1 MRLSEAWVAPHYSKL
16 FFPSSTAAA
25 TKEINSASNSVFF
38 PSSTTAAVQE
48 IGLLHIM
55 PSFFPSS
62 TTAAVQEK
70 SIQQVTLFP
79 FFCNGISI
87 TVSSDFLTH
96 PILDYNSSSL
106 LLQQLLLKKS
116 IQQQLL
122 FKKSMAFPFF
132 SNGCWVENSV
142 SEALLPWLINRKSIK
157 QATFLPFFRTWPVR
171 TPRPVD
177 RYDASYFAAL
187 AAARSF
193 SCRLT
198 NRKLEVMIFSCSLI
212 FALILS
218 NCVSCELQHMAEPY
232 RCAVCACQHVK
243 VHFPVQVSS
252 IIDGDTSFNLSTC
265 IKPLSFSEGSVITSF
280 HLWWKLGASRCRV
293 SSIIDGDTSFNLS
306 TCIKPLSFSEGSVI
320 TSFHLWWK
328 LGASRCRVHVHVQNK
343 YFIVQCTIKAV
354 KNGWC
359 YTGCKVCPLRVEED
373 VDEYHCS
380 NCKVDRKES
389 AARFRVQLQVV
400 DSTDE
405 TADFVILDTI
415 GEAFFSI
422 EANTLFHS
430 SGANKSIPP

>member
-293 SSIIDGDTSFNLS
+293 
-306 TCIKPLSFSEGSVI
+306 
-320 TSFHLWWK
+320 
-328 LGASRCRVHVHVQNK
+328 HVHVQNK

>member
-1 MRLSEAWVAPHYSKL
+1 LLQQLRLSEAWVAPHYSKL

-198 NRKLEVMIFSCSLI
+198 NRKLECRCMSACEGSFSS
-212 FALILS
+212 AG
-218 NCVSCELQHMAEPY
+218 
-232 RCAVCACQHVK
+232 ACQHVK

-280 HLWWKLGASRCRV
+280 HLWWKLGASRCR
-293 SSIIDGDTSFNLS
+293 
-306 TCIKPLSFSEGSVI
+306 
-320 TSFHLWWK
+320 
-328 LGASRCRVHVHVQNK
+328 NK